1 MATLAVLEQRK
12 HELRT
17 ELVRS
22 VQGNGREHPDTWKI
36 YRKLNEVKRAET
48 YLRRSAVSEK
58 QSTSPV
64 YVHSSA
70 YLDL

>member
-48 YLRRSAVSEK
+48 YLRRYQNTKSREMCETK
-58 QSTSPV
+58 GG
-64 YVHSSA
+64 
-70 YLDL
+70 

>member
-48 YLRRSAVSEK
+48 SLRRFSCRFREAGYKPCLRS
-58 QSTSPV
+58 
-64 YVHSSA
+64 
-70 YLDL
+70 

>member
-48 YLRRSAVSEK
+48 YLRRYQNTKSMEMCETK
-58 QSTSPV
+58 GG
-64 YVHSSA
+64 
-70 YLDL
+70 

>member
-48 YLRRSAVSEK
+48 YLRRFSCRF
-58 QSTSPV
+58 
-64 YVHSSA
+64 
-70 YLDL
+70 